1 MWNHQN
7 WFKCDRSARILRTNW
22 FLTFERVWKNSFDQ
36 LDGGELIRFIFSLSW
51 RVHQLLWTSLHGYTY
66 RIWALTW
73 FEINVWQLFFCL
85 EKCHHFCNWS
95 AASQLNGSMLNA
107 EKMRHSLKI
116 LWLCNVSSSVYNIE
130 IHTCEMTLSPVPGA
144 VSHTWHSWLSLSCA
158 G

>member
-1 MWNHQN
+1 MWQICQN
-7 WFKCDRSARILRTNW
+7 LAHKLIPDFWESLK
-22 FLTFERVWKNSFDQ
+22 KQ
-36 LDGGELIRFIFSLSW
+36 LWSVGQLIYGGELIRFIFSLSW